1 MALSNV
7 WHLRTVAESSS
18 KPCYVCYKPTVSVL
32 ITPDNKD
39 FFYACRGHLKDR
51 GFCSP
56 VVDEAAKKKEELD
69 REIELVKKEYEEK
82 LAKKKK
88 SKDKKDLKEEGQ
100 EGTAKEAEK
109 EKDDKIKAIS
119 SRETSSVAD
128 EIPRIYTLHKNF
140 FQMRLDRIRNAEI
153 SKRNRE
159 RLKNPT
165 AFPSV
170 PSGAL

>member
-1 MALSNV
+1 MA
-7 WHLRTVAESSS
+7 
-18 KPCYVCYKPTVSVL
+18 
-32 ITPDNKD
+32 KD

-56 VVDEAAKKKEELD
+56 VVDEAAKKKEELN
-69 REIELVKKEYEEK
+69 REIEIVKKEYEEK

-88 SKDKKDLKEEGQ
+88 SKDKKDPKEGDQ
-100 EGTAKEAEK
+100 EEKTKEAAAQKEAEK
-109 EKDDKIKAIS
+109 EKDDKACAGTCFAK
-119 SRETSSVAD
+119 RDGTSD
-128 EIPRIYTLHKNF
+128 QNF

-159 RLKNPT
+159 RLKNPS

-170 PSGAL
+170 PSGGL